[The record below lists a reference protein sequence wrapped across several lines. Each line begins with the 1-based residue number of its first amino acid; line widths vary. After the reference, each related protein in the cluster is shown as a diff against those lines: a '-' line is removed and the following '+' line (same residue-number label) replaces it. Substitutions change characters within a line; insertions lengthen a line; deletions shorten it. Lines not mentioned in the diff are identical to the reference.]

1 MLQNI
6 REDVTRTVAR
16 IDFQFQEPEPMPLPE
31 LPDFLTTHI
40 DPFTG
45 EDNSAD
51 IDGGALG
58 VIADTLPP
66 MAAPRPD
73 LPEGE
78 NPYAGLEISRNA
90 PCPCGSGRKYQQIG
104 RASCRERVCQYVYI
118 SVVAVSLKK
127 KKNKRQK

>member
-66 MAAPRPD
+66 MPVPQDRKSVV
-73 LPEGE
+73 LGK
-78 NPYAGLEISRNA
+78 R
-90 PCPCGSGRKYQQIG
+90 GSGRVTLGG
-104 RASCRERVCQYVYI
+104 RRI
-118 SVVAVSLKK
+118 MKK
-127 KKNKRQK
+127 KTILIRTNDKIR